1 MQLNEI
7 KKFISFYIKSM
18 RLYYCFIT
26 GVSGWVGVAFY
37 DFCTGQNFSFKSAF
51 IIMLLFLSW
60 GTNQV
65 INDFLGLPED
75 RVNAPNRPMVTGE
88 LNIKWSL
95 IVSSVSILL
104 MIVLSWFLNPWSIIP
119 IILGVGLNV
128 LYEYAK
134 AWSLLGNLV
143 YGISISM
150 CTVYGFLASGPLPE
164 DVITCNRISALVIII
179 IANALMA
186 YFSYFKDYDGDKAA
200 GKKTFHVRHGLKL
213 ASYVG
218 ILGISLPVLIFLLC
232 LYKEWIPW
240 DEVLYHETFI
250 FCAAIAMLL
259 EIWTAMRFFYYPRGV
274 QHYLSLITN
283 AQACVAIHI
292 TIIAI
297 FNGTLALYL
306 MVASYIFIDFLF
318 GLYKDAKS

>member
-1 MQLNEI
+1 MRLAEI
-7 KKFISFYIKSM
+7 KKFIYFYLKSM

-26 GVSGWVGVAFY
+26 GISGWVGVAFY
-37 DFCTGQNFSFKSAF
+37 DFCMRQNYSFKSAF
-51 IIMLLFLSW
+51 IIMLLFLAW

-75 RVNAPNRPMVTGE
+75 RINAPNRPMVTGE

-95 IVSSVSILL
+95 IISAVSILFML
-104 MIVLSWFLNPWSIIP
+104 VISWFLNPWSTIP
-119 IILGVGLNV
+119 IIVGVGFNV

-164 DVITCNRISALVIII
+164 NVITCNRISVLVIIV
-179 IANALMA
+179 IANGLMA

-213 ASYVG
+213 AGYVG
-218 ILGISLPVLIFLLC
+218 VLGISLPLLVFLLC
-232 LYKEWIPW
+232 LYKKWLPW
-240 DEVLYHETFI
+240 NEVLYHETFI
-250 FCAAIAMLL
+250 FCGTVAMLL

-283 AQACVAIHI
+283 AQACVAVHV

-297 FNGTLALYL
+297 FNGPLALYL
-306 MVASYIFIDFLF
+306 MIASYIFIDFLF

>member
-1 MQLNEI
+1 MRWSEVS
-7 KKFISFYIKSM
+7 KFWYFYIKSM

-37 DFCTGQNFSFKSAF
+37 DFCYGQNFSIKSAV
-51 IIMLLFLSW
+51 IILLLFLSW

-65 INDFLGLPED
+65 INDFLGLSED
-75 RVNAPNRPMVTGE
+75 RINAPNRPMVTGE
-88 LNIKWSL
+88 LNVKWSL
-95 IVSSVSILL
+95 IVSSASIFFML
-104 MIVLSWFLNPWSIIP
+104 VLSWFLNPWSIIP

-150 CTVYGFLASGPLPE
+150 CTVYGFLASGPLSKPFF
-164 DVITCNRISALVIII
+164 TSNRISALVIII
-179 IANALMA
+179 IANGLMA

-218 ILGISLPVLIFLLC
+218 ILGITLPVIIFLLC
-232 LYKEWIPW
+232 LHQGWLPWKEIIFP
-240 DEVLYHETFI
+240 ETFI
-250 FCAAIAMLL
+250 FCAVIAMLL
-259 EIWTAMRFFYYPRGV
+259 ELWTAMRFFYYPRGV

-283 AQACVAIHI
+283 AQACVAVHV

-306 MVASYIFIDFLF
+306 MAASYILIDFLF

>member
-7 KKFISFYIKSM
+7 KKFIYFYTKSM

-26 GVSGWVGVAFY
+26 GISGWVGVAFY
-37 DFCTGQNFSFKSAF
+37 DFCTGQSFSFKSAF

-75 RVNAPNRPMVTGE
+75 RINAPNRPMVTGE

-95 IVSSVSILL
+95 IVSSVSIFAML
-104 MIVLSWFLNPWSIIP
+104 VLSWFLNPWAIIP
-119 IILGVGLNV
+119 IIIGVGLNV

-164 DVITCNRISALVIII
+164 GVFTYNRIAVLVLIV

-213 ASYVG
+213 ASQVGIVG
-218 ILGISLPVLIFLLC
+218 ILLPVVVFLLF
-232 LYKEWIPW
+232 LYKGWLPW
-240 DEVLYHETFI
+240 NEVLYHETFI
-250 FCAAIAMLL
+250 FCATIAMLL
-259 EIWTAMRFFYYPRGV
+259 EAWTAIRFFYYPRGV
-274 QHYLSLITN
+274 QDYLSLITN
-283 AQACVAIHI
+283 AQACVAIHV

>member
-1 MQLNEI
+1 MQLDEI
-7 KKFISFYIKSM
+7 KKFIYFYTKSM

-26 GVSGWVGVAFY
+26 GISGWVGVAFY
-37 DFCTGQNFSFKSAF
+37 DFCTGQSFSFKSAF
-51 IIMLLFLSW
+51 IIILLFLSW

-65 INDFLGLPED
+65 INDFLGLAED

-95 IVSSVSILL
+95 IVSSVSIFAML
-104 MIVLSWFLNPWSIIP
+104 VLSWFLNPWSIIP

-164 DVITCNRISALVIII
+164 GIFTCNRISALVIIV
-179 IANALMA
+179 IANGLMA
-186 YFSYFKDYDGDKAA
+186 YFSYFKDYEGDKAA

-218 ILGISLPVLIFLLC
+218 ILGISLPALIFLLC
-232 LYKEWIPW
+232 LYKEWLPW
-240 DEVLYHETFI
+240 NEVLYHETFI
-250 FCAAIAMLL
+250 FCAAVAILL
-259 EIWTAMRFFYYPRGV
+259 EIWTAMRFFYYPYGV

-283 AQACVAIHI
+283 AQACVAIHV

>member
-1 MQLNEI
+1 MQLDEI
-7 KKFISFYIKSM
+7 KKFTYFYIKSM

-26 GVSGWVGVAFY
+26 GISGWVGVAFY
-37 DFCTGQNFSFKSAF
+37 DFCTGQSFSFKSAF

-95 IVSSVSILL
+95 IVSSVSIFAML
-104 MIVLSWFLNPWSIIP
+104 ILSWFLNPWATIP
-119 IILGVGLNV
+119 IIIGVGLNV

-150 CTVYGFLASGPLPE
+150 CTVYGFLASGTLPE
-164 DVITCNRISALVIII
+164 DVITCNRISALVIIV
-179 IANALMA
+179 IANGLMA

-259 EIWTAMRFFYYPRGV
+259 ELWTAMRFFYYPRGV

-283 AQACVAIHI
+283 AQACVAIHV

>member
-1 MQLNEI
+1 MRTDEI
-7 KKFISFYIKSM
+7 KKFIYFYVKSM

-26 GVSGWVGVAFY
+26 GISGWVGVAFY
-37 DFCTGQNFSFKSAF
+37 DFLSGRSLSFRSAL
-51 IIMLLFLSW
+51 IILLLFLSW

-95 IVSSVSILL
+95 IVSAASILVML
-104 MIVLSWFLNPWSIIP
+104 VFSWFLNPWSVIP
-119 IILGVGLNV
+119 IIVGVGLNV

-134 AWSLLGNLV
+134 AWSLLGNLT
-143 YGISISM
+143 YGVSISM
-150 CTVYGFLASGPLPE
+150 CTVYGFLASGPLPRQ
-164 DVITCNRISALVIII
+164 VFTCNRISALVLIV
-179 IANALMA
+179 IANGLMA

-200 GKKTFHVRHGLKL
+200 GKKTFHVRHGLKF

-218 ILGISLPVLIFLLC
+218 VIGISMPVLVFLLC
-232 LYKEWIPW
+232 VYKGWLPW
-240 DEVLYHETFI
+240 NEVLYHETFV
-250 FCAAIAMLL
+250 FCAAVAMLL

-283 AQACVAIHI
+283 AQACVAIHVA
-292 TIIAI
+292 IIAI

>member
-7 KKFISFYIKSM
+7 KKFIYFYIKSM

-26 GVSGWVGVAFY
+26 GISGWVGVAFY
-37 DFCTGQNFSFKSAF
+37 DFCTGQSFSFKSAF
-51 IIMLLFLSW
+51 IILLLFLSW

-65 INDFLGLPED
+65 INDFLGLSED

-88 LNIKWSL
+88 LNIQWSL
-95 IVSSVSILL
+95 IVSSASILL
-104 MIVLSWFLNPWSIIP
+104 MIVLSWFLNPWAIIP
-119 IILGVGLNV
+119 IVIGVGLNV

-150 CTVYGFLASGPLPE
+150 CTVYGFLASGPLPKE
-164 DVITCNRISALVIII
+164 IVTCNRISALVIIV
-179 IANALMA
+179 IANGLMA
-186 YFSYFKDYDGDKAA
+186 YFSYFKDYAGDKAA

-218 ILGISLPVLIFLLC
+218 ILGISLPALVFLLC
-232 LYKEWIPW
+232 LHKGWLPW
-240 DEVLYHETFI
+240 NDVLYHETFI

-259 EIWTAMRFFYYPRGV
+259 EIWTAMRFFYYPRGE

-283 AQACVAIHI
+283 AQACVAIHVA
-292 TIIAI
+292 IIAI